1 MSVFRPSASA
11 RRSPLDPLGWAT
23 VRQPPALTPWPRW
36 RAIWHRCCSP
46 PPMPCCLPCI
56 PCAGLQ
62 MAGLALTESCSMVI
76 CGLSVPVRDLRRAVC
91 VQQREGGGQ
100 RGGACAWG
108 RGRCNA
114 ARLTGAGAAG
124 ARCVVWAARCQEQSP
139 GEDCSWTKCSCARIG
154 FSYLRPQGPMPRLP
168 VKTVCS
174 DGAWPHWQ

>member
-91 VQQREGGGQ
+91 VQQREGAGS
-100 RGGACAWG
+100 AEAH
-108 RGRCNA
+108 A
-114 ARLTGAGAAG
+114 PGAAAAAMLPVSQVLAQQALAVSSG
-124 ARCVVWAARCQEQSP
+124 APAAPEHTPR
-139 GEDCSWTKCSCARIG
+139 GDCSWTKCSCARIG